1 MLQLLA
7 TPYLLAVMIIPALFV
22 KKALLTWSIL
32 LGSVV
37 AFLILKYFRK
47 DEFAFERSFLIGA
60 AGLGIEIAFF
70 MLDNWGHL
78 AMH

>member
-7 TPYLLAVMIIPALFV
+7 TPYLLFVMIVPALFI
-22 KKALLTWSIL
+22 KKALLTWGIL
-32 LGSVV
+32 FGS
-37 AFLILKYFRK
+37 AALFLILKYFRK

-60 AGLGIEIAFF
+60 ISLGLEIAFF
-70 MLDNWGHL
+70 MLDNWGRL